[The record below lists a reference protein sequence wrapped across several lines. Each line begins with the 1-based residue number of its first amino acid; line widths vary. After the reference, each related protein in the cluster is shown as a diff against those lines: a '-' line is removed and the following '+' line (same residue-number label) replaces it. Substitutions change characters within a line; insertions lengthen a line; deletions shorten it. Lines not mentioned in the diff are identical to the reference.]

1 MINVKPEVLTAL
13 EGNEDLAA
21 LLGGPNIYQLKAPE
35 GLEKYIT
42 LFELTNFDSAWADGA
57 AITSEVHLQVDVWVK
72 EASTS
77 AIAAEVDK
85 TMKSLGFKRTGS
97 ADLYEEDTKIFH
109 KALRY
114 VTEREIE
121 GG

>member
-1 MINVKPEVLTAL
+1 MINVKPEVLAAL
-13 EGNEDLAA
+13 EGNAELVG

-57 AITSEVHLQVDVWVK
+57 AITAEVHLQVDIWVK
-72 EASTS
+72 GASTS

-85 TMKSLGFKRTGS
+85 IMKTLEFKRTSG
-97 ADLYEEDTKIFH
+97 ADFYENDTGIYH

-114 VTEREIE
+114 VTEREYKE
-121 GG
+121 V